1 MNLFRFQE
9 AGDIVS
15 SVSSPV
21 FTTVS
26 ADSVR
31 IACILAAFALVSDS
45 TTFLMVSVFAL
56 VAAARRWLE
65 SAALTVAAVAVGLLT
80 IEALVGRIPG
90 AARLALVNANNTE
103 LSIKVMYLAIAGL
116 LIGYI
121 TEKEKAQPARGA
133 GLIATPDSARGLRR
147 MRARA
152 RSAERARI
160 ARELHDGIV
169 QSLSA
174 AELRMDL
181 VRREVAVAAPQQA
194 DALLRIQQSFQHDVK
209 GLRLL
214 TRRMQIPTSASL
226 HDGLA
231 ALIERFRVETNVDV
245 TFTCDEADGGL
256 PPAARR
262 EIGRIVQEAL
272 VNIRRHSGAR
282 HVTVRAGISNARWV
296 VSIEDDGRGFPFSGR
311 WSHWELEGA
320 GQGPFVIRQRA
331 RALRATLSLES
342 FPGRGARLEF
352 GVPLRS

>member
-1 MNLFRFQE
+1 
-9 AGDIVS
+9 
-15 SVSSPV
+15 
-21 FTTVS
+21 
-26 ADSVR
+26 
-31 IACILAAFALVSDS
+31 
-45 TTFLMVSVFAL
+45 
-56 VAAARRWLE
+56 
-65 SAALTVAAVAVGLLT
+65 
-80 IEALVGRIPG
+80 
-90 AARLALVNANNTE
+90 
-103 LSIKVMYLAIAGL
+103 
-116 LIGYI
+116 
-121 TEKEKAQPARGA
+121 
-133 GLIATPDSARGLRR
+133 
-147 MRARA
+147 
-152 RSAERARI
+152 
-160 ARELHDGIV
+160 
-169 QSLSA
+169 
-174 AELRMDL
+174 MDL

-194 DALLRIQQSFQHDVK
+194 DALLHIQQSFQHDVK

-245 TFTCDEADGGL
+245 TFTCDEADCGL
-256 PPAARR
+256 RPAARR